1 MTSASLF
8 KIFRSA
14 AIQDVLAQQPFELRR
29 SMLTFLEN
37 TTAQNY
43 SYLCGYC
50 AALLD
55 TEQLS
60 EAEHKT
66 LENFSLKVLR
76 AQNENA

>member
-14 AIQDVLAQQPFELRR
+14 AIQDVLAQQPFELQR
-29 SMLTFLEN
+29 SMLAFLEN

-43 SYLCGYC
+43 SYLSGYC

-60 EAEHKT
+60 GAEHKT

-76 AQNENA
+76 AQNENS